1 MKYGLQDHK
10 MIRESF
16 EKMTEL
22 LKSIDNNLRKIN
34 DRENL
39 RDQKEKKKQEAS
51 IFAMTSRMN
60 R

>member
-34 DRENL
+34 DREKL
-39 RDQKEKKKQEAS
+39 RDQKEKQEA
-51 IFAMTSRMN
+51 IFDATINRMD